1 MSLDQI
7 AQCPKCRHDMIY
19 VAALPYP
26 NAPNMLKTTFVCRA
40 CNRTWNYSL
49 APEMAARYAAFAPTE
64 AAS

>member
-1 MSLDQI
+1 
-7 AQCPKCRHDMIY
+7 MIY